1 VRKLEAAAADALRTV
16 CNGEAIPLDQYWVAG
31 TVCQMLAE
39 EPDLAAKLPELVA
52 GMQDRGSTALDP
64 LLPTLGLTWEQLD
77 ARWRAFCRRSYATP

>member
-1 VRKLEAAAADALRTV
+1 
-16 CNGEAIPLDQYWVAG
+16 
-31 TVCQMLAE
+31 MLAE